1 MFIINQ
7 KGKRINKKLLF
18 VLMVITKQYNL
29 EISVKEADPFLFLK
43 EMNRIE
49 SFILYKVVF
58 FITKYRKL

>member
-29 EISVKEADPFLFLK
+29 EI
-43 EMNRIE
+43 
-49 SFILYKVVF
+49 
-58 FITKYRKL
+58 